1 MRLLLLIALLCG
13 CAASPPVPSRTD
25 WVAVDAAIREA
36 YWRANRCVEPN
47 SAKCDA
53 LWLIREE
60 LEAVIQATRAQFAE
74 EHKRICEP

>member
-1 MRLLLLIALLCG
+1 MRWILLLLVG
-13 CAASPPVPSRTD
+13 CATTPPAPTKVD

-36 YWRANRCVEPN
+36 YWRTNHCAEPN

-53 LWLIREE
+53 LWLVREE
-60 LEAVIQATRAQFAE
+60 LEAILQATRAQFAE